1 MGLLVAPFGFESSA
15 SLIVLGGE
23 PEMSFT
29 RFGVERDRCG
39 SSLLLRSATV
49 IDPVRFHCGS
59 PPEGV
64 AARAR
69 ASRFNQPRRN
79 IIGWH
84 VNRIT

>member
-1 MGLLVAPFGFESSA
+1 L
-15 SLIVLGGE
+15 
-23 PEMSFT
+23 
-29 RFGVERDRCG
+29 
-39 SSLLLRSATV
+39 
-49 IDPVRFHCGS
+49 
-59 PPEGV
+59 

>member
-1 MGLLVAPFGFESSA
+1 MGLLFGFESSA

-23 PEMSFT
+23 PEMGFT
-29 RFGVERDRCG
+29 RVHVECDRCS
-39 SSLLLRSATV
+39 SSLLLGSATIIV
-49 IDPVRFHCGS
+49 QVRFHCGS
-59 PPEGV
+59 PPEGL